1 MRERERE
8 RGTGRGHGGPS
19 DRPTDRPAAA
29 DDDTTH
35 SVSVIRALQ
44 FVPHNV
50 SKEGTLR
57 GLFRASKGEMMTLVS
72 SPAAENGRT
81 SMNVPSDGR
90 SVNSRRFKP
99 ARVRKCEIRC
109 MSTRRVR
116 RPLVTR
122 SFLPPF
128 LHGGPLHSFE
138 MKGYQGSERGRRG
151 GIRPTRDLVHDS
163 CAKSQISTGTKIVAP
178 SFYLVRRKSTLLR
191 RTKSSNI

>member
-1 MRERERE
+1 M
-8 RGTGRGHGGPS
+8 T
-19 DRPTDRPAAA
+19 DRPTDSCK

-35 SVSVIRALQ
+35 SVSVI
-44 FVPHNV
+44 FVTRNV
-50 SKEGTLR
+50 SKEKKASLAISEN
-57 GLFRASKGEMMTLVS
+57 RASRDEPCVASGST
-72 SPAAENGRT
+72 AAENGRT

-109 MSTRRVR
+109 MSARRVR